1 MAAEALGVA
10 PRVSAIPAWTM
21 KAAGLVMPMMR
32 ELAEMLYQ
40 NDRDYLFD
48 SSKFERRFAFTPTP
62 YAEGIR
68 ATAAGFNRITSPSD
82 PPPASPRRGS

>member
-1 MAAEALGVA
+1 
-10 PRVSAIPAWTM
+10 
-21 KAAGLVMPMMR
+21 MMR

-62 YAEGIR
+62 YADGIR
-68 ATAAGFNRITSPSD
+68 ECVWRTR
-82 PPPASPRRGS
+82 